1 MAIVIDAD
9 THVVESEAM
18 WEFFDEEHRHLKPVL
33 VGTPEPATGRLRNR
47 WVIGARLIPQP
58 AGFGGHNAQAPP
70 ASPEDLANPFW
81 GSKSLQDIP
90 YRLNAA
96 DEMGVDVQVIYPT
109 LFIVYLTGDPEIEL
123 GMCRAYNR
131 FMADVWVRSNGRMR
145 WVVVPPL
152 LSIDA
157 TLEELHYG
165 VEHGAV
171 GVMFRGMEGSRSISD
186 PYFFP
191 VYEEAARLNLPVCIH
206 TGAGNPTVS
215 QAFDTRVVQS
225 FPQQRLLPLVGFHDL
240 VLHRV
245 PERFPDLRVGF
256 IETSASWVP
265 YLLHYLKHRVK
276 DGLRP
281 VGRRRPRGIPDIRRL
296 RGRRG
301 RVLSGRVHPSGPD
314 HDRVRLWPHRP
325 LLELLH
331 RRRAA
336 VARDARPRARGEDPH
351 RQPRPVLR
359 DIGQGGPPIRSWDP
373 STGSGRTDWDGVN
386 QRASLEDEGT
396 MAREYNVISGDG
408 HIDLNPDAWRDRVAA
423 KWRDRAPKRVAMPN
437 GMDAIQVDGGHPHTI
452 GLTRNVGYE
461 KTDDLAVKVPT
472 FDNGFGGGPPEQ
484 RLREQDEDGLD
495 AEVLFSQLTPVLR
508 DAKGDDLFLDLVR
521 AYNEFLGE
529 EYQAA
534 DPDRLIPMGLLP
546 TTGVDDAIREM
557 EHCAAV
563 GLRGVKL
570 DAFPTG
576 LSYPTPDD
584 DRFWAVAVA
593 MRMPLTSHSD
603 GRLGL
608 ERRGPSFQYEKE
620 PGTGHGA
627 PGGPLHLLLPLH
639 QRLDEGHDP
648 DGVRRRV
655 GPLPGAP
662 DILGRDNDRL
672 VRVRHLADRRAL
684 RPVHGP
690 HPRQLG
696 PASP

>member
-18 WEFFDEEHRHLKPVL
+18 WEFFDEERRHLKPVL
-33 VGTPEPATGRLRNR
+33 VGTPEPGTGRLRNR

-131 FMADVWVRSNGRMR
+131 FMADVWARSNGRMR

-157 TLEELHYG
+157 TIEELHYG

-191 VYEEAARLNLPVCIH
+191 VYEEAARLNMPVCIH

-276 DGLRP
+276 DGSDRWDGGVLEEYRIF
-281 VGRRRPRGIPDIRRL
+281 VACEADEDVSYLAECIPPNQIM
-296 RGRRG
+296 
-301 RVLSGRVHPSGPD
+301 
-314 HDRVRLWPHRP
+314 
-325 LLELLH
+325 
-331 RRRAA
+331 
-336 VARDARPRARGEDPH
+336 
-351 RQPRPVLR
+351 
-359 DIGQGGPPIRSWDP
+359 IGSDYGHTDP
-373 STGSGRTDWDGVN
+373 SSNYSIVDELRSRETLDRGLVEKILTDN
-386 QRASLEDEGT
+386 P
-396 MAREYNVISGDG
+396 ARFYGI
-408 HIDLNPDAWRDRVAA
+408 
-423 KWRDRAPKRVAMPN
+423 
-437 GMDAIQVDGGHPHTI
+437 
-452 GLTRNVGYE
+452 
-461 KTDDLAVKVPT
+461 
-472 FDNGFGGGPPEQ
+472 
-484 RLREQDEDGLD
+484 
-495 AEVLFSQLTPVLR
+495 
-508 DAKGDDLFLDLVR
+508 
-521 AYNEFLGE
+521 
-529 EYQAA
+529 
-534 DPDRLIPMGLLP
+534 
-546 TTGVDDAIREM
+546 
-557 EHCAAV
+557 
-563 GLRGVKL
+563 
-570 DAFPTG
+570 
-576 LSYPTPDD
+576 
-584 DRFWAVAVA
+584 
-593 MRMPLTSHSD
+593 
-603 GRLGL
+603 
-608 ERRGPSFQYEKE
+608 
-620 PGTGHGA
+620 
-627 PGGPLHLLLPLH
+627 
-639 QRLDEGHDP
+639 
-648 DGVRRRV
+648 
-655 GPLPGAP
+655 
-662 DILGRDNDRL
+662 
-672 VRVRHLADRRAL
+672 
-684 RPVHGP
+684 
-690 HPRQLG
+690 
-696 PASP
+696 